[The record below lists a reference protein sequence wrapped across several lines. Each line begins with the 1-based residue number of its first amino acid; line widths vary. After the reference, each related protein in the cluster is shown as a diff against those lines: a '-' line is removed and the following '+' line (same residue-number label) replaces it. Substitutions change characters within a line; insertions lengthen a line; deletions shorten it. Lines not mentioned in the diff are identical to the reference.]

1 MATMAG
7 LVLNCANSALY
18 MANYNL
24 VVRCCSRFR
33 RHPIVH
39 LSETL
44 RAKPAWSSGRV
55 PRLLPECS
63 YYRRMHP
70 VTGLFLTI
78 RSLC

>member
-44 RAKPAWSSGRV
+44 RAKPACPQAGSHACFLSA
-55 PRLLPECS
+55 
-63 YYRRMHP
+63 
-70 VTGLFLTI
+70 LTI
-78 RSLC
+78 AACIPSQACS